1 MKKFL
6 FVMMALVA
14 TFAFT
19 ACEKS
24 ESQIF
29 DLTYD
34 ETTGNQVVIMAYQ
47 LNYREIF
54 IQELSAVAKPVT
66 EAGTTFVIDGTKSS
80 AVKTATAA
88 FNKAG
93 EKAQQKAGDNSIMKG
108 FKVILKHSVGND
120 TPRPKF
126 SVNTLLCFSSH
137 PFCSVQNQGL
147 VRCSLT

>member
-24 ESQIF
+24 ESQVF

-34 ETTGNQVVIMAYQ
+34 ETTGDQAEIMAYQ
-47 LNYREIF
+47 QNYREIF

-108 FKVILKHSVGND
+108 SAQA
-120 TPRPKF
+120 
-126 SVNTLLCFSSH
+126 LLSNNHYCLNRV
-137 PFCSVQNQGL
+137 CEADYLAYLQNNI
-147 VRCSLT
+147 